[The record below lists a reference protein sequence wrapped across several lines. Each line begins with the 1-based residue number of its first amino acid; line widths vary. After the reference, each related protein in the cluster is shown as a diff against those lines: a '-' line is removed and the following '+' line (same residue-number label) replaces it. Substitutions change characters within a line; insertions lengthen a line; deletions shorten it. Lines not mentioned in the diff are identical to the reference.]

1 MGVSTTVDDT
11 HLLKKAEELSRLG
24 SFKLKISFLR
34 RRDLLRRYVKC
45 RQLSREQSCH
55 SSLLRLPRS
64 RLWSGAKF
72 SRYRLKHLLV
82 THARRPDN
90 DRPTRSSRILAPLRM
105 DGDAHSSSTAWPI
118 DWRTT
123 SGSLAPS
130 PRQTCSSVNR
140 SSKRS
145 PPRPFY
151 LPPRED
157 CPPVQVAEPTTRLCP
172 A

>member
-1 MGVSTTVDDT
+1 MYVSYVPGCTPFPAARPADRAPVTFAAHWFST
-11 HLLKKAEELSRLG
+11 GFRAHLILLVAFSKKAEELSRLG

-34 RRDLLRRYVKC
+34 RRDLLWRYVKC

-64 RLWSGAKF
+64 RLWRGTKF

-105 DGDAHSSSTAWPI
+105 DGDAHSSAAAGRLPGE
-118 DWRTT
+118 R
-123 SGSLAPS
+123 
-130 PRQTCSSVNR
+130 
-140 SSKRS
+140 
-145 PPRPFY
+145 RPGVWLR
-151 LPPRED
+151 LPAR
-157 CPPVQVAEPTTRLCP
+157 PVHQ
-172 A
+172 